1 MGKWGWR
8 GVYVVLCAVGGSLAG
23 VMGASCSSSNQSHI
37 DSLGNPVYDASIVAD
52 TGVSMAD
59 ATYVAMDGS
68 DARPPDA
75 AADIGEPSVDGA
87 TEGSQVA
94 MTCEAGQAVCGVSC
108 VSTQTDINNCGKC
121 GNSCGTAAMS
131 ECIRGTCSCN
141 VGYTLCGTTCVNL
154 TSDPANCGLCG
165 YNCQDSQCT
174 QSLCEPSNIV
184 PAAQSRVLAIAIAI
198 DATDIY
204 FTVNFITGSPLMNG
218 VYFKPFASAANAVAI
233 STGDSQPTGIAVSS
247 GVTHVYWTDLASDA
261 IGVSQ
266 ITADTL
272 ASIPVYYEPS
282 GPSGGAIAIVVD
294 AHNLYWIDTT
304 QGTVNQLPLSAMQ
317 FPRNAD
323 AGTPPQV
330 LASGQQGARGIAVDA
345 MNVYWTVFGT
355 SANAGTVNKVPI
367 GGDNSQVVT
376 LARGEDQPSGIAVD
390 GTDAYVYWVDQV
402 QRAGNSAGGAVKRV
416 STADGGA
423 TPEILAP
430 NQGAPSSIALDDQYV
445 YWTDFNDGTVQKV
458 PRSGVGDGGAIYA
471 LAKSQDTPNS
481 IAVDSVNVYWANGS
495 GDIWKVAK
503 GP

>member
-1 MGKWGWR
+1 MGKCGWR
-8 GVYVVLCAVGGSLAG
+8 EGHVVLYAVAGSLAG
-23 VMGASCSSSNQSHI
+23 VMGTSCSSSNPSHI

-52 TGVSMAD
+52 TGVAMAD
-59 ATYVAMDGS
+59 ATNVAMDVS
-68 DARPPDA
+68 DARLPDA
-75 AADIGEPSVDGA
+75 AADIGEPSVDA
-87 TEGSQVA
+87 AREGSPVA
-94 MTCEAGQAVCGVSC
+94 MTCEAGQSICGVSC
-108 VSTQTDINNCGKC
+108 VSTQTDVNNCGKC

-131 ECIRGTCSCN
+131 ECVAGTCSCN
-141 VGYTLCGTTCVNL
+141 AGYTLCGTTCVNL

-184 PAAQSRVLAIAIAI
+184 PAAQYRVLAIAIAI
-198 DATDIY
+198 DATNVY
-204 FTVNFITGSPLMNG
+204 FTVDFVAGSPATNG

-233 STGDSQPTGIAVSS
+233 GTSDSQPTGIAVSS

-266 ITADTL
+266 ITGTL
-272 ASIPVYYEPS
+272 ASAPAYYEPS
-282 GPSGGAIAIVVD
+282 GPAGGAIAVAVD
-294 AHNLYWIDTT
+294 GHNLYWIDTT
-304 QGTVNQLPLSAMQ
+304 QGTVNQLPLSATQ
-317 FPRNAD
+317 VLRNAD
-323 AGTPPQV
+323 AGTPPHV
-330 LASGQQGARGIAVDA
+330 LASGQQGARAIAVDA
-345 MNVYWTVFGT
+345 TNVYWTVFGT

-376 LARGEDQPSGIAVD
+376 LASDEDQPSGIAVD
-390 GTDAYVYWVDQV
+390 GMDAYVYWVDQA
-402 QRAGNSAGGAVKRV
+402 QRAGNSVGGAVKRV
-416 STADGGA
+416 SIAGDAGA
-423 TPEILAP
+423 PEILAP

-445 YWTDFNDGTVQKV
+445 YWTDFDDGTVQKV
-458 PRSGVGDGGAIYA
+458 PRSGVGDGGAIYP